1 MPVGAGMNRPA
12 RAGLAVF
19 IAWNPRRGELLMNAA
34 PLALKKLHAAKRPQ
48 AVAWDDH
55 AKCQECRGV
64 PTRFCLSIAYKRAMS
79 QSHTEPERTPETRSS
94 PTTNGKSRVTASIWQ
109 LSMILLALGFT
120 LATGPF
126 RAPDEY
132 HHFFRAYQISEGRLV
147 AK

>member
-94 PTTNGKSRVTASIWQ
+94 DDEWQ
-109 LSMILLALGFT
+109 VESDRQHMAAQHDSPCPRF
-120 LATGPF
+120 
-126 RAPDEY
+126 
-132 HHFFRAYQISEGRLV
+132 
-147 AK
+147 